1 MPPLSTNNDLHLL
14 TFILLKLGLAIHF
27 YHIMGMAGILSN
39 NGLLAKSESYMIGFF
54 GFMFFSAHPYTR
66 SVTRERDS
74 RVQLLCEG
82 GGQVMSCPFLDQS
95 RYLIMSGDS
104 KYLFSYC
111 RWPKVSK
118 NTYRDKL
125 CWMTMILTSVKE

>member
-1 MPPLSTNNDLHLL
+1 
-14 TFILLKLGLAIHF
+14 
-27 YHIMGMAGILSN
+27 MAGILSN
-39 NGLLAKSESYMIGFF
+39 NGLLSKSESYMMGFF

-95 RYLIMSGDS
+95 RYLIMSGDIANICLVTVDDQRS
-104 KYLFSYC
+104 QKIHTVTNC
-111 RWPKVSK
+111 VG
-118 NTYRDKL
+118 
-125 CWMTMILTSVKE
+125 